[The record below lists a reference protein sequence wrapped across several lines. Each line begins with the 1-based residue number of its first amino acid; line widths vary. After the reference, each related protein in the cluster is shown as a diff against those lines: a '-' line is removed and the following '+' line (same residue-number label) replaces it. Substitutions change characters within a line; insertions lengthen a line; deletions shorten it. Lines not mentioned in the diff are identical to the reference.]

1 MAKKKEKTD
10 DEELKVLIAKE
21 EHPEHFEPQKEN
33 DGPVR
38 PEAVDPKHLL
48 PQE

>member
-1 MAKKKEKTD
+1 MAKKAKPTD
-10 DEELKVLIAKE
+10 EEELKELIAKE

-38 PEAVDPKHLL
+38 PAAVDPKHLK